1 MLNSIE
7 LNKEIY
13 RQIAYLSDDKAY
25 LEKALEMLRGLTL
38 VKATAQGRSLD
49 YTHLLESLSDFQD
62 YEQGWDGEDALPIDK
77 VVIRNFK
84 NVLKKS
90 DDRYLRG
97 WLLFPERNGTLFLQ
111 NDLYD
116 AGINIGVKDYSYYI
130 NKDGEVIGE
139 NAKRFTPKGVVDTI
153 KKICSCYSPYVRN

>member
-1 MLNSIE
+1 MLNTIE

-13 RQIAYLSDDKAY
+13 RQIGYLSDDRTY

-38 VKATAQGRSLD
+38 VKAAAEERSSD
-49 YTHLLESLSDFQD
+49 YVHLLESLSDFQD

-77 VVIRNFK
+77 VVIKNFK
-84 NVLKKS
+84 SVLKKS

-97 WLLFPERNGTLFLQ
+97 WILFPERNGTLFLQ

-130 NKDGEVIGE
+130 NKNGEVIGE
-139 NAKRFTPKGVVDTI
+139 NTKTFTTKGVVDTI
-153 KKICSCYSPYVRN
+153 RKICAG